1 MRAAGIDGAAVL
13 RSLLIS
19 FLEGAM
25 IYGVFHGDLHGG
37 NLLVMTDGR
46 VALFDYDITGHKVTR
61 FESEEGFHSC
71 CIDR

>member
-1 MRAAGIDGAAVL
+1 MDTSELVRA
-13 RSLLIS
+13 LLIA

-25 IYGVFHGDLHGG
+25 IYGVFHGDLHGD
-37 NLLVMTDGR
+37 NLLVMPDGR